1 MRACGACCYNQIH
14 SSLNHLRCV
23 AAPKMV
29 GGYSLRVVTLVL
41 STFISLHA
49 TVVSAARFG
58 TVCDRTVYG
67 FPDYAACNALL
78 VGRDGIFYIDDR
90 EHGFLLP
97 YFGFK
102 SQFTDNQWRNR
113 IDLPQVWRNGRYLPY
128 STLFRGMIISGRTI
142 TVDSGIEGCNVA
154 LFVNINPNG
163 GFLTDSGSWG
173 GIARRGKD
181 VVRGCLLYRRNG
193 GGAAYA
199 GMEILHS
206 IT

>member
-1 MRACGACCYNQIH
+1 MRACPACCYNQIH
-14 SSLNHLRCV
+14 SSLNLLRCV

-29 GGYSLRVVTLVL
+29 GGYSLRVVTLLL

-78 VGRDGIFYIDDR
+78 FGRDGIFHIDDA

-102 SQFTDNQWRNR
+102 SQFTDVQWRNR
-113 IDLPQVWRNGRYLPY
+113 VDLPEVWRNGRYLLY
-128 STLFRGMIISGRTI
+128 SLSRNDYQWQNNNSRFR
-142 TVDSGIEGCNVA
+142 
-154 LFVNINPNG
+154 
-163 GFLTDSGSWG
+163 
-173 GIARRGKD
+173 
-181 VVRGCLLYRRNG
+181 YRRVQCSLVCKHQPERRIFHG
-193 GGAAYA
+193 QRVVGR
-199 GMEILHS
+199 HS
-206 IT
+206 TERKRCGKRLLGVSA